1 MSATISN
8 PMRTVSRRLLGLRWR
23 LPAFAIAAFVCLPV
37 AALTLTAFEG
47 SVGLWPHMIRYVLPA
62 ALRDTLVL
70 LVGVGVLTTLIGT
83 TTAWIVTAYDF
94 PGRRFLEW
102 GLLLPLAVP
111 TYIIAYAYLDIMHP
125 VGSVQGVLRYLL
137 GYSSPRE
144 FRLPDI
150 RSMGGCILLLGL
162 VLYPYVYLTTRSMFL
177 TQAASLVEVSRT
189 LGSRRRDVFWRVAL
203 PLARPAIAVGVSLA
217 LMETLNDI
225 GASEFLGVK
234 TLTVSVYTTWISRSD
249 MPGAAQIS
257 LAMLFLVVGLVLIE
271 RHARR
276 NQRYTAAA
284 QRPRAMGTFRLTGY
298 RAAGAFAVCIVPVAL
313 GFVVPAVYLG
323 VEAYKRYRF
332 AGLSERLL
340 GEVVNT
346 VTVATAA
353 TAIVLLCG
361 LVVAYAAR
369 TYPGRATATAAR
381 ISTLG
386 YAIPGTVLALGLLMP
401 IGALDRMLATGAER
415 IFGVS
420 IGLLLLGSGTAIV
433 LAYSAR
439 FMAIATGGIEA
450 GFSRISPSLDHAARM
465 LGQTSSGVFRKVH
478 LPLSKPALVSA
489 GLLAFVD
496 CMKELPA
503 TLLLRPLNFE
513 TLATH
518 LYGEAARGTYE
529 EASIAA
535 LLIVVIG
542 ILPVAVLSRVGR
554 GDRPEVVGDR
564 GQAAAGREVSNAGE

>member
-1 MSATISN
+1 M
-8 PMRTVSRRLLGLRWR
+8 RWR
-23 LPAFAIAAFVCLPV
+23 LAAFAVAAFVCLPV
-37 AALTLTAFEG
+37 AALILTAFEG
-47 SVGLWPHMIRYVLPA
+47 SAGLWPHMIRHVLPA
-62 ALRDTLVL
+62 ALRDTIVL
-70 LVGVGVLTTLIGT
+70 LAGVGVLTTLIGT
-83 TTAWIVTAYDF
+83 TTAWIVTAYEF

-111 TYIIAYAYLDIMHP
+111 TYIIAFAYLDILHP
-125 VGSVQGVLRYLL
+125 VGSVQGALRYLL
-137 GYSSPRE
+137 GYTSPRA

-150 RSMGGCILLLGL
+150 RSMWGCILLLGL

-189 LGSRRRDVFWRVAL
+189 LGSSRGDVFRRVAL

-225 GASEFLGVK
+225 GASEFLGVR
-234 TLTVSVYTTWISRSD
+234 TLTVSVYTTWVSRSD

-257 LAMLFLVVGLVLIE
+257 LAMLVMVVGLVLIE

-284 QRPRAMGTFRLTGY
+284 QRPRAMSPAPLAGL
-298 RAAGAFAVCIVPVAL
+298 RAAGAFTICFLPVAL
-313 GFVVPAVYLG
+313 GFIAPAIYLC

-332 AGLSERLL
+332 AGLSQRLL

-346 VTVATAA
+346 VSVAFTATVL
-353 TAIVLLCG
+353 VLLCG

-369 TYPGRATATAAR
+369 TYPGRLTAVAVR
-381 ISTLG
+381 VSTLG

-401 IGALDRMLATGAER
+401 IGAFDRMLSGGAET
-415 IFGVS
+415 FL
-420 IGLLLLGSGTAIV
+420 GLSVGLVLLGSGAAIV
-433 LAYSAR
+433 LAYCAR

-450 GFSRISPSLDHAARM
+450 GFSRISPSLDHAART
-465 LGQTSSGVFRKVH
+465 LGRTSSGVFRHVH
-478 LPLSKPALVSA
+478 LPLSRPALVSA
-489 GLLAFVD
+489 GLLVFVD
-496 CMKELPA
+496 CMKELPV

-542 ILPVAVLSRVGR
+542 ILPVVVLSRVGR
-554 GDRPEVVGDR
+554 AAPSRPSSD
-564 GQAAAGREVSNAGE
+564 AAGAPSRSAGGLLRSERR